1 MGKNGLGSQEKR
13 SLVYLQLKTYHM
25 HIILLKIGEG
35 KIKFGLALKKSPSPP
50 PPADPQEAPGVAN
63 RVKVPPA
70 ARFTH
75 TPNRNV
81 ISA

>member
-50 PPADPQEAPGVAN
+50 PTSRSPRGPG
-63 RVKVPPA
+63 RCKPREGA
-70 ARFTH
+70 ARSPIHTH
-75 TPNRNV
+75 P
-81 ISA
+81 